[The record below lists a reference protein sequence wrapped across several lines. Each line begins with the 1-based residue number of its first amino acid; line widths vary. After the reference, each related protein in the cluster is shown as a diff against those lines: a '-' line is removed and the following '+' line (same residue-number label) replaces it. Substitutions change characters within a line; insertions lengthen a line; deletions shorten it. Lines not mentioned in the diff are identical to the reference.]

1 MGGPIHNQH
10 TVTVMANTR
19 VQQQTLVDANLPDNS
34 TNLITPEKHRE
45 VETESISA
53 SAFVDDDNTFTGNNE
68 FEQPIVLGEATISA
82 VVGSSNFQAGL
93 NAGNGNTGISCNQI
107 GAYAGVENT
116 GDGCNQI
123 GGSAGQGSTGTYCN
137 QIGYEAGKENTGS
150 TCNQIGIEAGNANT
164 GAECVQIGSLA
175 GRENTGDYCNQIG
188 YEAGR
193 ENDGDYTNLFGHQA
207 GKQQTG
213 GQVTAVGTNAAEE
226 NTQSN
231 VIAIGEEAG
240 KKNASTGNC
249 STFIG
254 KQAGFDPT
262 SGLLGSGC
270 SAAGAIFAISLCTIP
285 SFENKSAADAAI
297 TIANGYVAGSAYLYL
312 NEQHGWIGYVI
323 PA

>member
-68 FEQPIVLGEATISA
+68 FEQPIIVGEATISA
-82 VVGSSNFQAGL
+82 AVGSSNFQAGL
-93 NAGNGNTGISCNQI
+93 NAGNGNTG
-107 GAYAGVENT
+107 T
-116 GDGCNQI
+116 GCNQI
-123 GGSAGQGSTGTYCN
+123 GGSAGGGSTGDSCNQIGNSAGGNNTGSYCN
-137 QIGYEAGKENTGS
+137 QIGGN
-150 TCNQIGIEAGNANT
+150 AGNANT
-164 GAECVQIGSLA
+164 GAECVQIGSEA

-270 SAAGAIFAISLCTIP
+270 TAAGAIFAISLCTIP
-285 SFENKSAADAAI
+285 SFEDKNAADAAI